1 MSQRF
6 AGRARLL
13 SSTAA
18 ALALMG
24 GVAHAQATAPG
35 VSPNQTVPAQVEEE
49 GEATQVDEIV
59 VTGIRRAIEASISA
73 KANNTSI
80 VEVVSAE
87 DIGKLPDVSIA
98 ESLARLPGVTSQR
111 LDGRSQAISIRGLGP
126 DFTTALLNGR
136 ELVTTGDNRGVEFD
150 QFPSELLSSV
160 VVYKTPDAALI
171 GQGLGGTVDLR
182 TIRPLA
188 YGRQA
193 IALNYRYEWNDIGAL
208 NSGTTDHGQRY
219 SLSYIDQFAD
229 DTIGIALGYAH
240 MSSPYQ
246 SERFNSWGYP
256 TIEIGDDRYGE
267 TLVPD
272 GPRTVRPGYE
282 EEIGQLVI
290 GGVKPYVMSSELER
304 DGYMGVLE
312 WRPNDR
318 FRTVVDAFYSEFENT
333 QVLRGIEFPL
343 QWGGL
348 GEFPVR
354 NGGATPPVLGG
365 CELTGNAVVSGVCR
379 PAPVLQPGNT
389 VIEDGLIV
397 AGTFN
402 NVKGV
407 VRNDINTRDSNVL
420 ALGWNTEFVANED
433 WTLGLD
439 VNYSKVERNDIVLE
453 TLAGTGRNT
462 VGAMD
467 TLDFRINEDGIVQ
480 FTGRLDYADPNL
492 ILLTSSQGWG
502 SDVVPEGQDGYLNT
516 PSIEDEIK
524 AVRLTAR
531 RELHQSPF
539 SSIDFGVN
547 LSEREKSFV
556 NDQYYLRIPSAG
568 SVAVPSEFLL
578 EPTDLGYLGISQV
591 LSYDALG
598 LVNSGF
604 YDQIRNPNSDVVSGN
619 WTVTEKVSTAYVKAN
634 IDHDLAGMP
643 LTGNVG
649 MQFVYTDQS
658 STGFSARQ
666 AGPGVSE
673 SIAVEGGAEYLEIL
687 PSANFILEVG
697 DDLFARL
704 AVSRTLARPRMDD
717 MRASRNYSFNVNN
730 NTPLA
735 RPDLNSPWGGGGG
748 NPELMPYIADV
759 ADISIEKYFAN
770 RRGYVSLAGFYKH
783 LETYVFNRNQIFDFT
798 GYPTGGEIPVINQGV
813 IGAPDNGNGGYIQ
826 GVEFS
831 LSMPLEMVTPALEGF
846 GFFVSASY
854 TDSEVQPD
862 ETQAPTTL
870 PGLSETV
877 ANATAYYER
886 YGFQA
891 RVSARY
897 RSDFLGEVAGF
908 GNGRTLRSVGE
919 ETVVDAQIGYEF
931 QSGPAEGLSIL
942 AQVNNLTDEPF
953 YTFENGDERRI
964 IDHQSYGRTFL
975 VGLNYRF

>member
-18 ALALMG
+18 VLALMG
-24 GVAHAQATAPG
+24 GVAHAQSTAPG
-35 VSPNQTVPAQVEEE
+35 VSPNQTVPSQVEQE
-49 GEATQVDEIV
+49 GEATEVDEIV
-59 VTGIRRAIEASISA
+59 VTGIRAAVEASISA

-193 IALNYRYEWNDIGAL
+193 MALNYRYEWNDIGAL

-219 SLSYIDQFAD
+219 SFSYIDQFAD

-256 TIEIGDDRYGE
+256 TIEIGDDRYGQ
-267 TLVPD
+267 TLVAG

-343 QWGGL
+343 QWGDL
-348 GEFPVR
+348 GRDASGAQISNPDGTPV
-354 NGGATPPVLGG
+354 
-365 CELTGNAVVSGVCR
+365 R
-379 PAPVLQPGNT
+379 PAPTLQPNT
-389 VIEDGLIV
+389 TIEDGLIV

-439 VNYSKVERNDIVLE
+439 VNYSKVERSDIVLE

-462 VGAMD
+462 VGATD
-467 TLDFRINEDGIVQ
+467 TLDFRINEDGVVQ
-480 FTGRLDYADPNL
+480 FTSRLNYADPNS
-492 ILLTSSQGWG
+492 IFLTSSQGWG
-502 SDVVPEGQDGYLNT
+502 QDVIPGGQDGYMNT

-524 AVRLTAR
+524 AVRVTAR

-547 LSEREKSFV
+547 YSEREKSFV
-556 NDQYYLRIPSAG
+556 NDQFYLRIPGRG
-568 SVAVPSEFLL
+568 SPTVPAEFLL
-578 EPTDLGYLGISQV
+578 APTDLGYLGISEV

-604 YDQIRNPNSDVVSGN
+604 YDLVRNPNADVVSGN
-619 WTVTEKVSTAYVKAN
+619 WTVTEKVSTAYIKAN
-634 IDHDLAGMP
+634 IDHDFMGRP

-658 STGFSARQ
+658 SSGFSARQ
-666 AGPGVSE
+666 AGAGVSE

-770 RRGYVSLAGFYKH
+770 RRGYVSLAAFYKH
-783 LETYVFNRNQIFDFT
+783 LESYVFNRNQIFDFT
-798 GYPTGGEIPVINQGV
+798 GYPTGGVVPVINQGIV
-813 IGAPDNGNGGYIQ
+813 GAPDNGNGGYIQ
-826 GVEFS
+826 GAEFS
-831 LSMPLEMVTPALEGF
+831 LSMPLEIVTPALEGF

-919 ETVVDAQIGYEF
+919 ETVVDAQIGYEI